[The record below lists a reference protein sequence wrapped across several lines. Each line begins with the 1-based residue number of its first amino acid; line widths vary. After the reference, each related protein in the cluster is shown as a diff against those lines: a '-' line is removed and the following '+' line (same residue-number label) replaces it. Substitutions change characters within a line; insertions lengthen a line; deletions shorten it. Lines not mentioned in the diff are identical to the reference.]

1 MHEAVPAIAACGVS
15 PLVRIPDMQS
25 WMVKRALDAG
35 AHGVLVPLLRTVE
48 DAKSVV
54 AAAKFPPQGQ
64 RGFGSPYAMSRFDP
78 IPSMTEYLRRANAS
92 LLTMVQIETREAL
105 DAVDEIARVPGI
117 DVLLIGPFD
126 LGNSIGR
133 PILDGVLEPA
143 LLAAMDR
150 ILAAAKAAGKKA
162 GFFATSPEQAREYAG
177 KGLDMISAALDVTL
191 LQASLARTV
200 STAKGL
206 DVPKAGGGY
215 GAS

>member
-1 MHEAVPAIAACGVS
+1 M
-15 PLVRIPDMQS
+15 
-25 WMVKRALDAG
+25 
-35 AHGVLVPLLRTVE
+35 E
-48 DAKSVV
+48 DAQRVV

-64 RGFGSPYAMSRFDP
+64 RGFGSPYAMSRFGHP
-78 IPSMTEYLRRANAS
+78 IPSMTEYLQQANAS

-133 PILDGVLEPA
+133 PILNGVVEPP

-150 ILAAAKAAGKKA
+150 ILAAAKGAGKKA
-162 GFFATSPEQAREYAG
+162 ACFATSPEQAREYAERG
-177 KGLDMISAALDVTL
+177 FDMISAALDVTL
-191 LQASLARTV
+191 LQASLARAV
-200 STAKGL
+200 NTAKGL
-206 DVPKAGGGY
+206 EAPEASGGY